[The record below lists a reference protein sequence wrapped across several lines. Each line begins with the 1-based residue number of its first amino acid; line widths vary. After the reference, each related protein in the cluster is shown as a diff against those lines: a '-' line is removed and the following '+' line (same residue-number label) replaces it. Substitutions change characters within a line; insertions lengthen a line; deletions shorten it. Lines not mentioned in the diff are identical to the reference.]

1 MALFGLIPDIS
12 STVQLK
18 MTPDEA
24 KREAIGKA
32 LSLLGTTIGITGT
45 IMALSVNPAIKA
57 ESSGAYSKLPKTMQD
72 NKVGTLIVVG
82 LLGAAAAYWYI
93 SRGMK
98 KNNAKY
104 IPSP

>member
-1 MALFGLIPDIS
+1 MAFLGLIPDIK

-18 MTPDEA
+18 MTPEEA

-57 ESSGAYSKLPKTMQD
+57 ESTGAFSKLPKGVQD
-72 NKVGTLIVVG
+72 NKVGMLILVG
-82 LLGAAAAYWYI
+82 LLGAAGAYWYI
-93 SRGMK
+93 SNGMK
-98 KNNAKY
+98 KHNTARGTV
-104 IPSP
+104 